1 MRHAGFI
8 VALGMI
14 LALLSPLA
22 TAAAPTWT
30 KGIGVYSVCISPD
43 GRAIFA
49 GVEDGVYLFDRNGT
63 EVWHTEL
70 PEAIKLLAVSPD
82 MKYVVGA
89 GEKDVYVINASSG
102 EFLWSTD
109 TKGKIESLAASG
121 DRFVVGTLF
130 SVEAY
135 RYTGKLTFLRFPETQ
150 TTGGVAM
157 AAEVGY
163 SVGFAD
169 KAIVV
174 AGDKVIYYRADGT
187 EGWKYDPYADSSA
200 DRNFEALAISPDNSL
215 IAAGGKD
222 GVWILDV
229 YGTFRDK
236 LTVPNVID
244 LEFTPDGEYIA
255 ILTSDGKV
263 YLADRNGNV
272 EWSKATRGVPKN
284 LAVTLHYVGIA
295 TDKGVEVLTIKDGSS
310 VNFYD
315 LGNTNS
321 VAGTE
326 KADYLAAGGEKLGF
340 FNFNYAVLTVKTN
353 PSGAEVYINGVYKG
367 TSPLSLTINPG
378 KYKITVSMEGYYSNE
393 TTVTLDLGESETVT
407 LTLEKRSEIETPTG
421 TVTTT
426 TTSPQV
432 SMEKYRLGGQEINFQ
447 PSEGYLREVSSY
459 AIQKTE
465 ELIDKMNG
473 LGYSADLAGPI
484 LEKARQEYLNGNYAA
499 ARDKALE
506 AWITAFREFW
516 VQYDTAILSKG
527 GIDVSPVEES
537 YKSGNL
543 EDALGKAVSMSGKLE
558 GEQKELFDA
567 ADGAAAVV
575 DEYWRKDVRLW
586 NYVDPLLDSA
596 GKFKDGD
603 VKGAKELAE
612 NARAALENVGKN
624 GEKAL
629 SEILAQA
636 RTGGLSEEKLKE
648 FEMGNFGDV
657 ETETQTKEGGG
668 GICGP
673 GLFAI
678 PALLPA
684 LLHRRVRR

>member
-1 MRHAGFI
+1 MKRSRLASI
-8 VALGMI
+8 VI
-14 LALLSPLA
+14 VLALVLIPIA
-22 TAAAPTWT
+22 TAATPTWT
-30 KGIGVYSVCISPD
+30 KNIGVYSAYISPS
-43 GRAIFA
+43 GEKIFV
-49 GVEDGVYLFDRNGT
+49 GTGDGVYLFDRNGA

-89 GEKDVYVINASSG
+89 GEKNVYVINALNG

-135 RYTGKLTFLRFPETQ
+135 RYTGKLTFLRFPETK
-150 TTGGVAM
+150 TSGGVAM

-163 SVGFAD
+163 AVGFVD
-169 KAIVV
+169 KAIVL

-236 LTVPNVID
+236 LAISNVID
-244 LEFTPDGEYIA
+244 LEFTPDGKYIA
-255 ILTSDGKV
+255 ILTSNGKV
-263 YLADRNGNV
+263 YLADRDGNV
-272 EWSKATRGVPKN
+272 EWSKATRGTPKD

-295 TDKGVEVLTIKDGSS
+295 TDEGVEILTTKDGSS

-315 LGNTNS
+315 IGNTNS

-340 FNFNYAVLTVKTN
+340 FNFNYAVLTVRTD

-367 TSPLSLTINPG
+367 TSPLSLTLDPG
-378 KYKITVSMEGYYSNE
+378 KYKVTVSMEGYYSNE
-393 TTVTLDLGESETVT
+393 TTVNLDLGESETVA
-407 LTLEKRSEIETPTG
+407 LTLEKRAEIETPTG

-426 TTSPQV
+426 TTSPGV
-432 SMEKYRLGGQEINFQ
+432 SMEKYRLGGREIDFR
-447 PSEGYLREVSSY
+447 PSEDYLREMSSY
-459 AIQKTE
+459 AIEKTE
-465 ELIDKMNG
+465 ALIDRMNG
-473 LGYSADLAGPI
+473 LGYTADLAGPI
-484 LEKARQEYLNGNYAA
+484 LERAKQEYLNGNYAD
-499 ARDKALE
+499 ARDRALE

-516 VQYDTAILSKG
+516 VQYDMAILSKG
-527 GIDVSPVEES
+527 GIDVGPIRES
-537 YKSGNL
+537 YDSGNL
-543 EDALGKAVSMSGKLE
+543 EDALGKAVTLSGKLE
-558 GEQKELFDA
+558 GEQKGLFDA

-575 DEYWRKDVRLW
+575 DGYWKKDVRLW

-596 GKFKDGD
+596 VKFKDGD

-612 NARAALENVGKN
+612 KARVALKNAGKN
-624 GEKAL
+624 GENAL
-629 SEILAQA
+629 SEILAKA
-636 RTGGLSEEKLKE
+636 RSGELDEEKLKE
-648 FEMGNFGDV
+648 FETGSFGDV
-657 ETETQTKEGGG
+657 ETETQTNEGGG

-684 LLHRRVRR
+684 LLTRKVRR